1 PLRRE
6 LPTLHQDGSI
16 KFRIVLKQA
25 RSEKRILAE
34 LIAKRRIA
42 GYPDRASF
50 IRAAMGP
57 VREKIAQDRAF
68 WAVANAPTSTVEMR
82 RVDYFGRA
90 WTEHVVTGSVAKPRE
105 AA

>member
-57 VREKIAQDRAF
+57 VREKIAHDRAS
-68 WAVANAPTSTVEMR
+68 WSVSNVPTSTVEMR
-82 RVDYFGRA
+82 RMEHFGKV
-90 WTEHVVTGSVAKPRE
+90 WFEPVVTGSVAQPRE